1 MREHINSPH
10 IIVISNKFSSHCA
23 IVAMKA
29 FLAALCLVSLILQ
42 IRMWDYTICADF
54 STNSSRICC
63 QSKIRSIYEEKD
75 ARFVECINSQQPEDE
90 EMCEESFPLM
100 IKMNC
105 GQTCEID
112 FRHSLGAKCT
122 RDANGNC
129 VPLKFQKNIAQN
141 KC

>member
-1 MREHINSPH
+1 MQIFQP
-10 IIVISNKFSSHCA
+10 IVPEIAAKVKSEVS
-23 IVAMKA
+23 MKKRMPDS
-29 FLAALCLVSLILQ
+29 LSAL
-42 IRMWDYTICADF
+42 T
-54 STNSSRICC
+54 
-63 QSKIRSIYEEKD
+63 
-75 ARFVECINSQQPEDE
+75 E